1 MTSVLNSGGLNY
13 QANNP
18 LRIEILRIRN
28 DILDVRS
35 IIDTQKADIALLKA
49 QLAVSDKKI
58 KELSTAATAATAAA
72 PAANVTVA
80 SSAPANGTS

>member
-18 LRIEILRIRN
+18 LRIEILRIRS
-28 DILDVRS
+28 DIADVRS
-35 IIDTQKADIALLKA
+35 TMDGQKVEIALLKA

-58 KELSTAATAATAAA
+58 KELSTAAAPATT

-80 SSAPANGTS
+80 GSAPANGTS